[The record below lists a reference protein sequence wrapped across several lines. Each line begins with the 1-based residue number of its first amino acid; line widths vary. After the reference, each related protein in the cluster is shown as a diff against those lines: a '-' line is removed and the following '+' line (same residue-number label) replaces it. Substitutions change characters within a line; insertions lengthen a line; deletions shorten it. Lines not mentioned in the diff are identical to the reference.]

1 MRRTVFICLL
11 SVSGGILVLLMLL
24 TIAMFFV
31 TGAAVALLFMLN
43 IGNGDV
49 PTQGI
54 SAAEIFANFVGSPL
68 FYAYIADLTLLIGSI
83 IGVAIPQKKTNKV

>member
-11 SVSGGILVLLMLL
+11 SVSGGILILLILL
-24 TIAMFFV
+24 SVAMFFV
-31 TGAAVALLFMLN
+31 TGAAVVLLVLLN

-54 SAAEIFANFVGSPL
+54 SAGEIFANFVGSPL
-68 FYAYIADLTLLIGSI
+68 FYAYIADLTLLAGSI
-83 IGVAIPQKKTNKV
+83 IGVTLPKKKTNQV

>member
-11 SVSGGILVLLMLL
+11 SISGGILVLLILL
-24 TIAMFFV
+24 TIAMFFI
-31 TGAAVALLFMLN
+31 TGAAVVLLALLN

-68 FYAYIADLTLLIGSI
+68 FYAYIADLILLIGSI
-83 IGVAIPQKKTNKV
+83 IGVTIPEKKTNHV